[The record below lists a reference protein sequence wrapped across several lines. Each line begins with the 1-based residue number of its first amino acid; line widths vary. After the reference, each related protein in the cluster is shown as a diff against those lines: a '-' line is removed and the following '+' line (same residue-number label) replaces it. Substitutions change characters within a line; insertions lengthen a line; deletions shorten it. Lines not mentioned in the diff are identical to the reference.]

1 MNAFE
6 YARPATVEEAIGLL
20 SAKDGE
26 VAPLAGGTDLLSLMK
41 DFVVEPKRL
50 VSLMGIA
57 PLQAITVGKDGL
69 RIGATVTLDALLQS
83 GALNQWAAKWPAL
96 WHATAGIRSLQLRA
110 MGTVGGELLQRPRCW
125 YFRRGHGLLAQEAD
139 GSSMVEKGD
148 HRYHAVFG
156 NAGPAKFVHASS
168 LAPALIACGAT
179 AEIASP
185 KGNRTVQVEELYRT
199 PATAG
204 ERETALAADELLVAV
219 TLPRP
224 RPRSATYEVRPRQ
237 GLDWPLAAAAVAFEL
252 DGGGKCVAARVALGH
267 VAPTPWS
274 VPEAAALVGKAIDAA
289 AIAGLAAA
297 VAKSATP
304 LKGNAYKVELA
315 QVALRRA
322 CAAALKGA

>member
-6 YARPATVEEAIGLL
+6 YVRPATVEEAVGLL
-20 SAKDGE
+20 SAKEGE

-57 PLQAITVGKDGL
+57 PLQAITIGADGL
-69 RIGATVTLDALLQS
+69 RIGATVTIDALLQS
-83 GALNQWAAKWPAL
+83 GTLNQWGAKWPAL
-96 WHATAGIRSLQLRA
+96 WHAAAGIRSPQLRA

-139 GSSMVEKGD
+139 GNSMVEKGD
-148 HRYHAVFG
+148 HRYHAIFD

-185 KGNRTVQVEELYRT
+185 RGGRTVKVEELYRT
-199 PATAG
+199 PKTTG
-204 ERETALAADELLVAV
+204 ERETTLAADELVVAV
-219 TLPRP
+219 TLRKPL
-224 RPRSATYEVRPRQ
+224 PRSATYEVRPRQ
-237 GLDWPLAAAAVAFEL
+237 GLDWPLVTAAVAFEQ
-252 DGGGKCVAARVALGH
+252 DSGGKCTSARVALGH
-267 VAPTPWS
+267 VAPMPWS

-297 VAKSATP
+297 VAKAATP